1 MKYIKLFENWLNEA
15 EEGKS
20 EVKPFDAKKPFETLV
35 VDISNEDFEKSDKG
49 QKSIILSILA
59 KCFDKTEKVEESK
72 VMVRGYKADFD
83 EGNVGG
89 TSRLN
94 IENDN
99 ESLRVFFKTND
110 EGFFDKITK
119 FSSKPC
125 FLVTKI
131 DSFKHNDNGYLN
143 RSKSESIPVILV
155 FPEDGGDPKD
165 FVLNSKCLIYNHNLV
180 AVNKEKNFFEG
191 TIGSLAAWSADQFKF
206 ASIDKLKDTNA
217 GKPQNI
223 AKALGYEIPDNY
235 APKDGGIEVTTK

>member
-1 MKYIKLFENWLNEA
+1 MKYVKLFENWLNEA

-20 EVKPFDAKKPFETLV
+20 EVKPFDPKKPFETLV
-35 VDISNEDFEKSDKG
+35 VDISNEDFEKSDKS
-49 QKSIILSILA
+49 QKSIIASILA
-59 KCFDKTEKVEESK
+59 KCFDKNEKVEESK
-72 VMVRGYKADFD
+72 VMVRGYKATND
-83 EGNVGG
+83 GSTVLGAQ
-89 TSRLN
+89 LK
-94 IENDN
+94 IENDK
-99 ESLRVFFKTND
+99 ETLSVSIKTKD
-110 EGFFDKITK
+110 KTFLDKIGN
-119 FSSKPC
+119 FSEKPC

-131 DSFKHNDNGYLN
+131 DSFNHNDNGYLN
-143 RSKSESIPVILV
+143 KSKSESIPVILV

-180 AVNKEKNFFEG
+180 AENKEKNFFEG